1 MNDRIPGSCWSN
13 PIWYKGYR
21 IYVSYLPFNFEFVHD
36 NYDGAEDA
44 NDNRYGWAESVETAK
59 ADIDER
65 G

>member
-1 MNDRIPGSCWSN
+1 MNDRIPGACWSN

-21 IYVSYLPFNFEFVHD
+21 IYVSDNWPEFEFVHD

-44 NDNRYGWAESVETAK
+44 HDNRCGWAKSVEAAK

-65 G
+65 E